1 MNKMHFPACIAL
13 LCIGLA
19 LSAQTGTSGYK
30 VSSNIHLPGTGGW
43 DYLTTD
49 DPAGRLYVS
58 HGTLVQVVDT
68 KTGQLAGVIE
78 NTPGVHGIAIAA
90 DLNKGFISCGRSDSV
105 LVFDLKTLK
114 VTAGIAVTGK
124 NPDAIL
130 YDKFSGKVFVHNG
143 RTANSTVIDA
153 RTHSVLGT
161 IALDGKPEYSVS
173 DGNGKIFLN
182 IEDKSLIVQI
192 NAKTL
197 EVEQKWSISPGE
209 EPTGLALDNETHR
222 LFSVCGNKM
231 MVIVNAR
238 DGKIITT
245 LPIGEGCD
253 GVMFDPSSKRAYSS
267 NGEGTVTVVQEG
279 MDDHFTV
286 LETIKTQ
293 PGART
298 LTIDKAQRKLYLPTA
313 EYEQAPAATADNPR
327 PRRTVKPGSF
337 VVLEVSLSPFAGK

>member
-1 MNKMHFPACIAL
+1 MKKLLLPACMAL
-13 LCIGLA
+13 LCMGLT
-19 LSAQTGTSGYK
+19 LSAQTGVSGYK

-58 HGTLVQVVDT
+58 HGTMVQVVDT

-90 DLNKGFISCGRSDSV
+90 DLNKGFISCGRTDSV

-114 VTAGIAVTGK
+114 VIAGIAITGK

-153 RTHSVLGT
+153 RTHAVIGT

-173 DGNGKIFLN
+173 DGNGKIYLN
-182 IEDKSLIVQI
+182 IEDKNLIVQI

-197 EVEQKWSISPGE
+197 EVEQKWPLSPGE
-209 EPTGLALDNETHR
+209 EPTGLAFDTVTHR
-222 LFSVCGNKM
+222 LFSVCSNKM
-231 MVIVNAR
+231 MVIVDAQ

-245 LPIGEGCD
+245 LPIGDGCD
-253 GVMFDPSSKRAYSS
+253 GVMFDLELKRAYSS

-279 MDDHFTV
+279 DHDQFTV
-286 LETIKTQ
+286 METIKTQ

-298 LTIDKAQRKLYLPTA
+298 LTIDKSQHRLYLPTA
-313 EYEQAPAATADNPR
+313 EFDPAPAATAENPR
-327 PRRTVKPGSF
+327 PRRTVRPGSF

>member
-1 MNKMHFPACIAL
+1 
-13 LCIGLA
+13 
-19 LSAQTGTSGYK
+19 
-30 VSSNIHLPGTGGW
+30 
-43 DYLTTD
+43 
-49 DPAGRLYVS
+49 
-58 HGTLVQVVDT
+58 
-68 KTGQLAGVIE
+68 
-78 NTPGVHGIAIAA
+78 
-90 DLNKGFISCGRSDSV
+90 
-105 LVFDLKTLK
+105 
-114 VTAGIAVTGK
+114 
-124 NPDAIL
+124 
-130 YDKFSGKVFVHNG
+130 
-143 RTANSTVIDA
+143 
-153 RTHSVLGT
+153 
-161 IALDGKPEYSVS
+161 
-173 DGNGKIFLN
+173 
-182 IEDKSLIVQI
+182 
-192 NAKTL
+192 
-197 EVEQKWSISPGE
+197 
-209 EPTGLALDNETHR
+209 
-222 LFSVCGNKM
+222 M